1 MKRIVISG
9 SAKLQNKI
17 QNFRNAIIDTY
28 EILDYPK
35 FIQND
40 KFIDLY
46 PQIHRDF
53 YENIASTDV
62 FLLFNYD
69 KNGVEG
75 YIGSAGFAEL
85 CFAVAQ
91 NQVYN
96 KNIEIYI
103 YKLPDVKVH
112 CYDEIKLYLQFGWI
126 KLWNK

>member
-75 YIGSAGFAEL
+75 YIGSAGSQLINF
-85 CFAVAQ
+85 V
-91 NQVYN
+91 NV
-96 KNIEIYI
+96 IW
-103 YKLPDVKVH
+103 V
-112 CYDEIKLYLQFGWI
+112 
-126 KLWNK
+126 